1 MESPALEEHPRN
13 APETSLLMSK
23 VTISKK
29 NPEQTLSVRN
39 VQVERSETK
48 MRNGF
53 AAAAAMVTLFSD
65 QASEPVPSR
74 IGEEAV
80 GLFEQF
86 RTPLLRY
93 LLTLGLNVQDAEEVI
108 QEVFL
113 ALFQHLK
120 RGKQGD
126 NLRGWIFRVAHNLA
140 MKQFRS
146 TGSRIERASV
156 PIDELQAEFV
166 SPAATP
172 EQVVQ
177 QAHAEQRIQA
187 VIQALPEQD
196 RRCLFLRA
204 EGLRYRE
211 IAETLGISLGSV
223 ANSLERAIGKLSRV
237 REQVGA

>member
-1 MESPALEEHPRN
+1 
-13 APETSLLMSK
+13 
-23 VTISKK
+23 
-29 NPEQTLSVRN
+29 
-39 VQVERSETK
+39 

-53 AAAAAMVTLFSD
+53 AAAAAMVTLFSG
-65 QASEPVPSR
+65 QASEPMPSQ
-74 IGEEAV
+74 IGEEV
-80 GLFEQF
+80 VELFEQL
-86 RTPLLRY
+86 RSPLLRY
-93 LLTLGLNVQDAEEVI
+93 LMTLGLNVQDGEEVI

-120 RGKQGD
+120 KGRRGD

-140 MKQFRS
+140 LKQFRS
-146 TGSRIERASV
+146 TKSKIERASV
-156 PIDELQAEFV
+156 PIDEVQTEFV

-172 EQVVQ
+172 EEMLQ
-177 QAHAEQRIQA
+177 QANSEERIQA

-196 RRCLFLRA
+196 RRCLYLRA

-223 ANSLERAIGKLSRV
+223 ANSLERAIGKLSRA

>member
-1 MESPALEEHPRN
+1 
-13 APETSLLMSK
+13 
-23 VTISKK
+23 
-29 NPEQTLSVRN
+29 
-39 VQVERSETK
+39 

-53 AAAAAMVTLFSD
+53 AAAAAMVTLFSN

-74 IGEEAV
+74 IGEEV
-80 GLFEQF
+80 VELFQEF
-86 RTPLLRY
+86 RQPLLRY
-93 LLTLGLNVQDAEEVI
+93 LMTLGLNVQDGEEVI

-120 RGKQGD
+120 KGKRGD

-140 MKQFRS
+140 LKQFRS
-146 TGSRIERASV
+146 TRSKIERASV
-156 PIDELQAEFV
+156 PIEETEVEFV

-172 EQVVQ
+172 EQALQ
-177 QAHAEQRIQA
+177 QARSQRQIRS

-196 RRCLFLRA
+196 RRCLYLRA

-223 ANSLERAIGKLSRV
+223 ANSLERAVGKLSRA

>member
-1 MESPALEEHPRN
+1 
-13 APETSLLMSK
+13 
-23 VTISKK
+23 
-29 NPEQTLSVRN
+29 
-39 VQVERSETK
+39 

-65 QASEPVPSR
+65 QVTEPVPSR
-74 IGEEAV
+74 IGEEV
-80 GLFEQF
+80 VELFQQF
-86 RTPLLRY
+86 RAPLLRY
-93 LLTLGLNVQDAEEVI
+93 LVTLGLNVQDGEEVI

-120 RGKQGD
+120 KGKRGD

-140 MKQFRS
+140 LKQFRS
-146 TGSRIERASV
+146 TKFKIERASV
-156 PIDELQAEFV
+156 PIDEIQTEFV

-172 EQVVQ
+172 EELLQQV
-177 QAHAEQRIQA
+177 HSQRQIRA

-196 RRCLFLRA
+196 RRCLYLRA

-211 IAETLGISLGSV
+211 IADTLGISLGSV
-223 ANSLERAIGKLSRV
+223 ANSLERAIGKLSRA

>member
-1 MESPALEEHPRN
+1 M
-13 APETSLLMSK
+13 PEFQFL
-23 VTISKK
+23 KK
-29 NPEQTLSVRN
+29 NTEQNLSVRT
-39 VQVERSETK
+39 VQVGRSEK
-48 MRNGF
+48 EMRNGF

-65 QASEPVPSR
+65 QASEPMPSQ
-74 IGEEAV
+74 IGEEV
-80 GLFEQF
+80 VELFEQL
-86 RTPLLRY
+86 RSPLLRY
-93 LLTLGLNVQDAEEVI
+93 LMTLGLNVQDGEEVI

-120 RGKQGD
+120 KGRRGD

-140 MKQFRS
+140 LKQFRS
-146 TGSRIERASV
+146 TKSKIERASV
-156 PIDELQAEFV
+156 PIDEVQTEFV

-172 EQVVQ
+172 EEMLQ
-177 QAHAEQRIQA
+177 QANSEERIQA

-196 RRCLFLRA
+196 RRCLYLRA

-223 ANSLERAIGKLSRV
+223 ANSLERAIGKLSRA